1 MHEVVSMSFSSVLSA
16 RQLNREKKE
25 GGTKRRERERER
37 ERERQTERRAR
48 HCVIVSFCPQPI
60 HGS

>member
-1 MHEVVSMSFSSVLSA
+1 MHEVVSMNFSSVLSA

-37 ERERQTERRAR
+37 GRQTDRPTDPRCDMREKEN
-48 HCVIVSFCPQPI
+48 
-60 HGS
+60 